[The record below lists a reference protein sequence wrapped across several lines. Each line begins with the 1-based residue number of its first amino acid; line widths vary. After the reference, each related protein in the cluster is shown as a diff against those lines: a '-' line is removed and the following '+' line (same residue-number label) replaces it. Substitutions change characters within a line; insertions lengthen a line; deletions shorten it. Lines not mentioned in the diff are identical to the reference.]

1 LVRGAPE
8 LVATTPELLLLVT
21 QAIVLPSPRRVS
33 CLSTPRIAAALCCG
47 EREPLHCCD
56 PAQEHVEKI
65 TAAVHAKYPPGA
77 GQGKFQLMEAD
88 LCHYDPSVNPVPGG
102 CMAQDPVATLQEI
115 DWMHLIYSPTNAT
128 IPNIEV
134 RCAAALSVS
143 LSVSLSLCVCVCVA
157 SRPLASQLTASR
169 VWLNTAAAPAPY
181 HAG

>member
-1 LVRGAPE
+1 M
-8 LVATTPELLLLVT
+8 T

-134 RCAAALSVS
+134 RCAAALSVCLS
-143 LSVSLSLCVCVCVA
+143 VCLSVSVCVCAYVA
-157 SRPLASQLTASR
+157 SRPLASHLTASR
-169 VWLNTAAAPAPY
+169 VWLNTVAAPAPY